1 MKFNSLSSN
10 ILSSSIQLHTRDVP
24 TNLSSRDFSTVEPYT
39 AADCGCAEI
48 AHFIELY
55 ICVHR
60 FVPLT
65 IQQTAWLNP
74 ITNAT
79 WNILHLTPAPHSAN
93 NERLKK
99 GKICL
104 SKPFKSTMRLESR
117 RYRLHTGSWN
127 RPIRRCITETIW
139 CRCAVSIDF
148 QLKVNIKTQLN
159 WCGKTAI
166 QFCFV

>member
-1 MKFNSLSSN
+1 MFHQ
-10 ILSSSIQLHTRDVP
+10 SSITQLQHCVW
-24 TNLSSRDFSTVEPYT
+24 LLV
-39 AADCGCAEI
+39 ADCGCAEI
-48 AHFIELY
+48 AHFIEWY
-55 ICVHR
+55 ICIHR
-60 FVPLT
+60 YVPLT

-79 WNILHLTPAPHSAN
+79 WNSLYLTPAPYSAN
-93 NERLKK
+93 NKRLKK

-117 RYRLHTGSWN
+117 RYRLHMNISCY
-127 RPIRRCITETIW
+127 RPIRRSITETIW

-148 QLKVNIKTQLN
+148 QLKVNNKTQLN

-166 QFCFV
+166 QFYFV